1 MHQQE
6 VDVRLGKEHGRL
18 DQTVYLLNELD
29 EGRRRQPLRKL
40 RSGLCESC
48 IEVRFR
54 CHASVAIGLIGG
66 AIDRQSCRAFSAAAV
81 LLAAVTVTRS
91 IDQWWPTKSKCLI
104 IQHSDDRASAAPPAF
119 APPAGDLRL
128 GAKRIFGRIGT
139 SHKGREAEIVEP
151 ANKAT
156 SQPKA
161 ANPLDK
167 RVAIATEI
175 SACLGEYPRAG

>member
-1 MHQQE
+1 MAFVRAAPDRIYATSQRALGRILRYASF
-6 VDVRLGKEHGRL
+6 RLGAKC
-18 DQTVYLLNELD
+18 D
-29 EGRRRQPLRKL
+29 
-40 RSGLCESC
+40 
-48 IEVRFR
+48 F
-54 CHASVAIGLIGG
+54 AA
-66 AIDRQSCRAFSAAAV
+66 RAA
-81 LLAAVTVTRS
+81 
-91 IDQWWPTKSKCLI
+91 
-104 IQHSDDRASAAPPAF
+104 
-119 APPAGDLRL
+119 L
-128 GAKRIFGRIGT
+128 GAKRIFGPIGT